1 MSGWVLV
8 PAGPFAMGRDA
19 ADAYPPDE
27 DERPRRL
34 VSHATFLAPSA
45 RPSRELHIYR
55 TSNSRKDSTE

>member
-34 VSHATFLAPSA
+34 VSLAAFRVSRVPVTNCRHVSA
-45 RPSRELHIYR
+45 PVM
-55 TSNSRKDSTE
+55 